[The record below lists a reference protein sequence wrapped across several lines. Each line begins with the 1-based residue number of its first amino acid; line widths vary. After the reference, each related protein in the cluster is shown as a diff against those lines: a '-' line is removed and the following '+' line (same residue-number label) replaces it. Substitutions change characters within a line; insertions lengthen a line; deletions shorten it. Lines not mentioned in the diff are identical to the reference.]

1 MTPCTRGQALNNIDL
16 FSESQLYYYFDIY
29 DFVYNE
35 EVFDNIVI
43 SGNKSDLQKVY
54 SGYSYG
60 TCKIG
65 TLNVTMIMYTNKNTG
80 KYSAIMF
87 SNTNLGGGIANNKV
101 KNLFERSIPI
111 VDNR

>member
-1 MTPCTRGQALNNIDL
+1 MTPCNRGQALNNIDL

-29 DFVYNE
+29 DFIYNE
-35 EVFDNIVI
+35 EFFDKIII
-43 SGNKSDLQKVY
+43 SGNKADLQKVY

-65 TLNVTMIMYTNKNTG
+65 LLQVNMIMYANKNTG
-80 KYSAIMF
+80 KYSTIMF
-87 SNTNLGGGIANNKV
+87 SNTDLGGGIASNKV

>member
-1 MTPCTRGQALNNIDL
+1 MNNIDL

-35 EVFDNIVI
+35 ERLDDIII
-43 SGNKSDLQKVY
+43 SGSKTDLQKVY

-65 TLNVTMIMYTNKNTG
+65 LVQANVIMYANKNTG
-80 KYSAIMF
+80 KYSIVMF
-87 SNTNLGGGIANNKV
+87 SNADLGGGIASNKI
-101 KNLFERSIPI
+101 KNLFERSISI